1 LFKGVKVKKAFFIPL
16 LLTICSAIQ
25 VYAQETPPAAPA
37 APPHTCTGSA
47 ELSFVS
53 TTGNTDTQTLGIGG
67 SVECKPNKWTYT
79 AKGAFIRSEADDVVT
94 AKSLDTLF
102 RAARDLTPRLKA
114 YGQFIYFQNEFAG
127 IENRYAVEGGL
138 AYMLFTHPKHTLE
151 VDGGIG
157 YTKEDRVE
165 VIGIPDEDLSFATA
179 RTGAIYRWKISET
192 AEFGDD
198 AGFTFNLNDGEDWRF
213 ANAAYIAAKLN
224 TIFSLKLSYA
234 IAYLN
239 NPVPGFGKT
248 DTITSAALV
257 AKF

>member
-1 LFKGVKVKKAFFIPL
+1 LKKLIWILVSFAFCFSSG
-16 LLTICSAIQ
+16 TF
-25 VYAQETPPAAPA
+25 AQETPPAAP
-37 APPHTCTGSA
+37 PPPPRTCTGSA

-53 TTGNTDTQTLGIGG
+53 TTGNTDTQTLGLGG
-67 SVECKPNKWTYT
+67 SIECKPNKWTYT
-79 AKGAFIRSEADDVVT
+79 AKAAFIRSEADDIET

-138 AYMLFTHPKHTLE
+138 AYMLLVHPKHTLE
-151 VDGGIG
+151 IDGGIG

-165 VIGIPDEDLSFATA
+165 VIGIADEDLSFATA

-213 ANAAYIAAKLN
+213 ANIAYVAAKLN

-234 IAYLN
+234 VAYLN

>member
-1 LFKGVKVKKAFFIPL
+1 ML
-16 LLTICSAIQ
+16 LLLMLCFSIQ
-25 VYAQETPPAAPA
+25 ALAQGPPPA
-37 APPHTCTGSA
+37 PPPPPPRTCTGSA

-53 TTGNTDTQTLGIGG
+53 TTGNTDTQTLGLGG
-67 SVECKPNKWTYT
+67 LIECKPNKWTYT
-79 AKGAFIRSEADDVVT
+79 AKGAFIRSEADDIET

-127 IENRYAVEGGL
+127 IDNRYAVEGGL
-138 AYMLFTHPKHTLE
+138 AYMLFVHPKHTLE
-151 VDGGIG
+151 IDGGIG
-157 YTKEDRVE
+157 YTKEDRIE
-165 VIGIPDEDLSFATA
+165 LLSIGDEDLSFATA

-192 AEFGDD
+192 AEFGED

-213 ANAAYIAAKLN
+213 ANIAYIAAKLN
-224 TIFSLKLSYA
+224 TILSLKFSYA
-234 IAYLN
+234 VAYLN

-248 DTITSAALV
+248 DTITSAAVV

>member
-1 LFKGVKVKKAFFIPL
+1 VKKQFFFML
-16 LLTICSAIQ
+16 LLIVFFSIQ
-25 VYAQETPPAAPA
+25 AHAQEPPPAPPEP
-37 APPHTCTGSA
+37 PPHTCTGSA

-53 TTGNTDTQTLGIGG
+53 TSGNTDTQTLGLGG
-67 SVECKPNKWTYT
+67 SIECKPNKWTYT
-79 AKGAFIRSEADDVVT
+79 AKAAFIRSEADDVET

-102 RAARDLTPRLKA
+102 RAARDLAPRLKA

-138 AYMLFTHPKHTLE
+138 AYMLIVHPKHTLE
-151 VDGGIG
+151 IDGGIG

-165 VIGIPDEDLSFATA
+165 VIGILDEDLSFATA
-179 RTGAIYRWKISET
+179 RTGAIYRWKISEN

-198 AGFTFNLNDGEDWRF
+198 TGFTFNLNDGNDWRF
-213 ANAAYIAAKLN
+213 GNVAYIAAKL
-224 TIFSLKLSYA
+224 TTVFALKFSYA
-234 IAYLN
+234 VTYLN

-248 DTITSAALV
+248 DTITSAAVV

>member
-1 LFKGVKVKKAFFIPL
+1 MKNQFSML
-16 LLTICSAIQ
+16 LLILCFSIQ
-25 VYAQETPPAAPA
+25 AFAQEPPPAPPPP
-37 APPHTCTGSA
+37 PPHTCTGSA

-67 SVECKPNKWTYT
+67 LIECKPNKWTYT
-79 AKGAFIRSEADDVVT
+79 AKGAFIRSEADDVET

-114 YGQFIYFQNEFAG
+114 YGQFNYFQNEFAG

-138 AYMLFTHPKHTLE
+138 AYMLFVHPKHTLE
-151 VDGGIG
+151 IDGGIG
-157 YTKEDRVE
+157 YTKEDRLE
-165 VIGIPDEDLSFATA
+165 LLSIGDEDLSFPTA

-198 AGFTFNLNDGEDWRF
+198 LGFTFNLNDGDDWRF
-213 ANAAYIAAKLN
+213 GNVAYIAAKLN
-224 TIFSLKLSYA
+224 TILSLKFSYGV
-234 IAYLN
+234 AYLN
-239 NPVPGFGKT
+239 NPVLGFGKT
-248 DTITSAALV
+248 DTITSAAVV

>member
-1 LFKGVKVKKAFFIPL
+1 MKKQLWIL
-16 LLTICSAIQ
+16 LISILYFYFPAQ
-25 VYAQETPPAAPA
+25 AQEQPPAGPPPPPA
-37 APPHTCTGSA
+37 HTCTGSA

-53 TTGNTDTQTLGIGG
+53 TTGNTDTQTLGLGG
-67 SVECKPNKWTYT
+67 SIECKPNKWTYT
-79 AKGAFIRSEADDVVT
+79 AKAAFIRSEADDVET

-138 AYMLFTHPKHTLE
+138 AYLLLVNPKHSLE
-151 VDGGIG
+151 IDGGLG

-165 VIGIPDEDLSFATA
+165 VIGILDEDLSFPTA
-179 RTGAIYRWKISET
+179 RAGAIYRWKISDT

-224 TIFSLKLSYA
+224 TIFSLKLTYA
-234 IAYLN
+234 ITYLN

>member
-1 LFKGVKVKKAFFIPL
+1 VKKQIYSLSLLMLFFSIHAF
-16 LLTICSAIQ
+16 
-25 VYAQETPPAAPA
+25 AQETPPTEPPPPPA
-37 APPHTCTGSA
+37 HTCTGSA

-53 TTGNTDTQTLGIGG
+53 TTGNTDTQTLGLGG
-67 SVECKPNKWTYT
+67 SIECKPSKWTYT
-79 AKGAFIRSEADDVVT
+79 AKAAFIRSEADDVET
-94 AKSLDTLF
+94 ARSLDTLF

-138 AYMLFTHPKHTLE
+138 AYMLIVHPKHTLE
-151 VDGGIG
+151 IDGGIG

-165 VIGIPDEDLSFATA
+165 VIGILDEDLSFATA
-179 RTGAIYRWKISET
+179 RTGAIYRFKISDN

-198 AGFTFNLNDGEDWRF
+198 AGFTFNLNDGNDWRF
-213 ANAAYIAAKLN
+213 GNVAYVAAKL
-224 TIFSLKLSYA
+224 TTVFALKFSYA
-234 IAYLN
+234 VTYLN

-248 DTITSAALV
+248 DTITSAAVV

>member
-1 LFKGVKVKKAFFIPL
+1 VKKQFFFML
-16 LLTICSAIQ
+16 LLIVFFSIQ
-25 VYAQETPPAAPA
+25 AHAQEPLPAPPEP
-37 APPHTCTGSA
+37 PPHTCTGSA

-53 TTGNTDTQTLGIGG
+53 TSGNTDTQTLGLGG
-67 SVECKPNKWTYT
+67 SIECKPNKWTYT
-79 AKGAFIRSEADDVVT
+79 AKAAFIRSEADDVET

-102 RAARDLTPRLKA
+102 RAARDLAPRLKA

-138 AYMLFTHPKHTLE
+138 AYMLIVHPKHTLE
-151 VDGGIG
+151 IDGGIG

-179 RTGAIYRWKISET
+179 RTGAIYRWKISEN

-198 AGFTFNLNDGEDWRF
+198 TGFTFNLNDGNDWRF
-213 ANAAYIAAKLN
+213 GNVAYIAAKL
-224 TIFSLKLSYA
+224 TTVFALKFSYA
-234 IAYLN
+234 VTYLN

-248 DTITSAALV
+248 DTITSAAVV

>member
-1 LFKGVKVKKAFFIPL
+1 MKRQFFFML
-16 LLTICSAIQ
+16 LLIVCFSIQ
-25 VYAQETPPAAPA
+25 AHAQEPSPAPPAP
-37 APPHTCTGSA
+37 PPHTCTGSA

-53 TTGNTDTQTLGIGG
+53 TTGNTDTQTLGLGG
-67 SVECKPNKWTYT
+67 SIECKPNKWTYT
-79 AKGAFIRSEADDVVT
+79 AKAAFIRSEADDVET

-138 AYMLFTHPKHTLE
+138 AYMLLMHPKHTLE
-151 VDGGIG
+151 IDGGIG

-165 VIGIPDEDLSFATA
+165 VIGILDEDLSFVTA
-179 RTGAIYRWKISET
+179 RTGAIYRWKISES

-198 AGFTFNLNDGEDWRF
+198 AGFTFNLNDGNDWRF
-213 ANAAYIAAKLN
+213 GNIAYIAAKIN

-234 IAYLN
+234 VAYLN

-248 DTITSAALV
+248 DTITSAAVV

>member
-1 LFKGVKVKKAFFIPL
+1 VIKQIWIL
-16 LLTICSAIQ
+16 LLFAFYFSVEAF
-25 VYAQETPPAAPA
+25 AQETPPAAP
-37 APPHTCTGSA
+37 PPPPRTCTGSA

-53 TTGNTDTQTLGIGG
+53 TTGNTDTQTLGLGG
-67 SVECKPNKWTYT
+67 SIECKPNKWTYT
-79 AKGAFIRSEADDVVT
+79 AKAAFIRSEADDVET

-138 AYMLFTHPKHTLE
+138 AYMLLVHPKHTLE
-151 VDGGIG
+151 IDGGIG

-165 VIGIPDEDLSFATA
+165 VLGIPDEDLSFASA
-179 RTGAIYRWKISET
+179 RTGAIYRFKISET

-198 AGFTFNLNDGEDWRF
+198 AGFTFNLNDSEDWRF
-213 ANAAYIAAKLN
+213 ANVAYVAAKLT

-234 IAYLN
+234 VAYLN

-248 DTITSAALV
+248 DTITSAAVV